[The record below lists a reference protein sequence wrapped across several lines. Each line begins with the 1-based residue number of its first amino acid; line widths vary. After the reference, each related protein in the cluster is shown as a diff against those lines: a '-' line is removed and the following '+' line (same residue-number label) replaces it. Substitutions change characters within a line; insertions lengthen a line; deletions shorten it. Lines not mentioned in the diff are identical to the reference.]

1 MLHQLIWLRKISSE
15 NYESKLATGFHRA
28 SKQVW
33 KLWPTKNLRRKL
45 PQSLLSLKMLL
56 SIGLCH
62 FWVLATLISHSFL
75 TQSYQI
81 YSCNNL
87 QVSGC
92 TEKFLKQNILSLM
105 EWPCFGQY
113 TARLSGWCGK
123 IPCLPPYIIRL
134 WSSSVWLLQGMGYE
148 SSTCSRFARCMTKKN
163 AADFVL
169 TLDSPL
175 PPHSL
180 SLKVSQNKV
189 QLISFITAKLWEP
202 IKQLLSRNQ
211 SILVSGLDNEPLK
224 MSTSDLGP
232 AKNATLR
239 NCNMEVDMIMI
250 QHVVDCTTRKPDAV
264 IRAQCTDKDGFL
276 LLHNIQHSL
285 GISAV
290 MMVHQSQNETH
301 WHWPMCRWAKRH
313 YNFAVTAWDIR
324 LRHSQQN

>member
-1 MLHQLIWLRKISSE
+1 MGGVAKYLACHLISSGYGVHLFDCYRE
-15 NYESKLATGFHRA
+15 WVTRA
-28 SKQVW
+28 APAQD
-33 KLWPTKNLRRKL
+33 
-45 PQSLLSLKMLL
+45 LL
-56 SIGLCH
+56 GA
-62 FWVLATLISHSFL
+62 W
-75 TQSYQI
+75 Q
-81 YSCNNL
+81 
-87 QVSGC
+87 
-92 TEKFLKQNILSLM
+92 
-105 EWPCFGQY
+105 
-113 TARLSGWCGK
+113 
-123 IPCLPPYIIRL
+123 
-134 WSSSVWLLQGMGYE
+134 
-148 SSTCSRFARCMTKKN
+148 KKN